1 MLPTFSYF
9 NKVLCIRGLW
19 VGYFSIYKLLTLHA
33 IIAIALK
40 TRNAYSSKLLKK
52 IKTLFL
58 LENKKKSSKYI
69 RKLTIVTCITGRQ
82 RAV

>member
-40 TRNAYSSKLLKK
+40 NRNAYSS
-52 IKTLFL
+52 
-58 LENKKKSSKYI
+58 N
-69 RKLTIVTCITGRQ
+69 
-82 RAV
+82 

>member
-1 MLPTFSYF
+1 MLPNFSYF

-40 TRNAYSSKLLKK
+40 TRNAYSSKLL
-52 IKTLFL
+52 
-58 LENKKKSSKYI
+58 
-69 RKLTIVTCITGRQ
+69 
-82 RAV
+82 